1 MSHLQPDEALYS
13 LLCKYLLNEAEAPE
27 RAWVDA
33 WRKDQ
38 PANEAAL
45 DAIRRLLEAPLPR
58 DTFAGISTNN
68 SWDRLRATITA
79 GPAQAP
85 EAFTEEAPVVPLRR
99 RNTWWMAAAA
109 TGIVAVAGFWGLKQL
124 GGDKQSFAGGETAAL
139 HDGSR
144 IELAGN
150 GKLTVHEDF
159 GDQERRV
166 RVSGKASFD
175 IAASAGKPFVV
186 EAGGTEIKVLGT
198 RFTVELDTSLFI
210 RVESGKIQ
218 VTDPALGKPVIMT
231 PGMTLRREGTDG
243 GFDITGGTPEPMV
256 FEDVPFGMVLETV
269 QKAYD
274 VKISVADPAMLE
286 KRITTRFSG
295 ETIGE
300 VMEALG
306 FMVSASVETPK
317 PGEYKLQP
325 L

>member
-58 DTFAGISTNN
+58 DTFAGISTNS
-68 SWDRLRATITA
+68 SWDRLHATITA
-79 GPAQAP
+79 APAQAA
-85 EAFTEEAPVVPLRR
+85 EAFTEAPVIPIRR

-109 TGIVAVAGFWGLKQL
+109 IGIVAVAGFWGLKQL
-124 GGDKQSFAGGETAAL
+124 GGDKQSFTGGETAAL

-150 GKLTVHEDF
+150 GKLTVDAGF
-159 GDQERRV
+159 GEQERRV

-175 IAASAGKPFVV
+175 VAPSAGKPFVV

-231 PGMTLRREGTDG
+231 PGMTLRRQGTDG
-243 GFDITGGTPEPMV
+243 GFNVTGGTPEPLV
-256 FEDVPFGMVLETV
+256 FEDVPFSIVLKTV
-269 QKAYD
+269 QQAYG
-274 VKISVADPAMLE
+274 VKISVADPAMLD

-306 FMVSASVETPK
+306 FMVSASVDSVKT
-317 PGEYKLQP
+317 GEYKLQP